1 MIQQVL
7 QGFGTVYI
15 EGHRRVLEITADIL
29 NNVSNNCKYGRY
41 CLVVVF
47 ALTAARILKDTDKE
61 MALNDKSV
69 CAACFDLQ
77 KVLIT
82 PQSEVST
89 FYYKSKLAMYNFTVY
104 DMGCHEGYGYVWNEE
119 IAKRG
124 SNEIGSCILH
134 FLKTQKEKGIQKV
147 FVYSDNCGG
156 QNRNRFI
163 FSMFSHVSML
173 LNGRIIHQFM
183 EISTYF
189 VLDYLDFF
197 FLRTV
202 IFLFDI
208 KFETR

>member
-1 MIQQVL
+1 M
-7 QGFGTVYI
+7 
-15 EGHRRVLEITADIL
+15 L
-29 NNVSNNCKYGRY
+29 NLTGVHNLPYP
-41 CLVVVF
+41 

-61 MALNDKSV
+61 MALNDKSL

-89 FYYKSKLAMYNFTVY
+89 FYYKTKFATYKFTVY
-104 DMGCHEGYGYVWNEE
+104 DMRCHEGYCYVWNEE

-124 SNEIGSCILH
+124 SNKTGSCVLH
-134 FLKTQKEKGIQKV
+134 FLKTQNEKGIQKV

-173 LNGRIIHQFM
+173 LNVRIIHQFM

-197 FLRTV
+197 S
-202 IFLFDI
+202 
-208 KFETR
+208 